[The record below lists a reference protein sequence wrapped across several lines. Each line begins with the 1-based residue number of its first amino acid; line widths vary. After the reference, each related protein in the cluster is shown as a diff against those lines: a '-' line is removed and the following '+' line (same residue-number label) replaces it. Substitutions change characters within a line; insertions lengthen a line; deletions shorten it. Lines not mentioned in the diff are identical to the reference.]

1 MNIPPLLLGATLLFW
16 GWQTGLWIIAVPSAI
31 LLEVA
36 RFLDWQWELTTEDFQ
51 KIANLCLSLLVILII
66 YLLVSSRSLY
76 FIYALFQ
83 WLPVIFLPLV
93 TAQVYS
99 TSDRIDLSALFL
111 LLKQESNPE
120 KISIDFRYL
129 YFALCILAASAANTG
144 NIGFYLGMSL
154 LVAVILWFR
163 RSQRFYPIIWLCLM
177 VLVASI
183 GFVSQMGLHQL
194 HLRLEQATIAWLS
207 GFFTRDADPNQKST
221 AIGDL
226 GRLKLS
232 NGIVFRV
239 APDDQGNVPQ
249 LLRES
254 TYNKYQGGIWVAT
267 NSEFDRLEPLDNETT
282 WLLAESVNPSSEITI
297 SAKLDQGQGLL
308 KLPDGSF
315 QVEQLPILELEQNQ
329 YGTVKV
335 AGETNFISYEIQFNP
350 NLENDSPPTE
360 DDLQVPL
367 AEQVAIQQVLKELDV
382 AGKSSQELMQQ
393 IQVFFQSEFNY
404 SLDLAGKSDN
414 FTPLSTFLLQNRSGH
429 CEYFAAATTLLLRS
443 LGIPARYAIGYSVHE
458 FSSLENQ
465 YLVRARHG
473 HAWTLVYLDGRWQ
486 EFDTTPASWIPLED
500 ANTPT
505 WGFISDWWSWLSFQ
519 LTIWIDKLKQSQIL
533 KYWWWLVIPVVIF
546 AGRQFNPKR
555 RVKRLRS
562 QEPINAIAT
571 IEDNGVD
578 SEFYTIE
585 QLLQEMGF
593 ARNPSESLKSWLNRL
608 QADLTLSPYLSNLQ
622 KIVELH
628 YRYRFDPQGIT
639 TDEREQ
645 LKQQTQAWIEEY
657 RLRNL
662 EFRI

>member
-1 MNIPPLLLGATLLFW
+1 MNIPPLLLGAALLFW
-16 GWQTGLWIIAVPSAI
+16 GWQTGLWIIAVPTAI
-31 LLEVA
+31 LLEVT

-83 WLPVIFLPLV
+83 WLPVIFMPLV

-129 YFALCILAASAANTG
+129 YLALCILAASAANTG
-144 NIGFYLGMSL
+144 HIGFYLGMSV
-154 LVAVILWFR
+154 LVAVTLWFR
-163 RSQRFYPIIWLCLM
+163 RSQRFSPIIWLCLM
-177 VLVASI
+177 VLVASL
-183 GFVSQMGLHQL
+183 GFVTQMGLHQL

-267 NSEFDRLEPLDNETT
+267 NSEFNRLEPVDNETT

-297 SAKLDQGQGLL
+297 SAKLAQGQGLL

-367 AEQVAIQQVLKELDV
+367 AEQAAIQQVLKELDV

-404 SLDLAGKSDN
+404 SLDLAGKSGN

-486 EFDTTPASWIPLED
+486 EFDTTPASWMPLED
-500 ANTPT
+500 ANAPK
-505 WGFISDWWSWLSFQ
+505 WGFIGDWFSWLGFQ
-519 LTIWIDKLKQSQIL
+519 LTIWIGKLRQSQIL
-533 KYWWWLVIPVVIF
+533 KYWWWLVIPAVIF

-555 RVKRLRS
+555 RVKRLSS

-585 QLLQEMGF
+585 QILQQMGF

-639 TDEREQ
+639 TDERAQ

-657 RLRNL
+657 RLKN
-662 EFRI
+662 